1 MKKILLVILA
11 MTFSAGMAYADDSC
25 GGCSP
30 VKVWG
35 YMAPNFRMIDKGEDN
50 ASNMG
55 FGMAFCRFVMSGTVD
70 GGPIV
75 KKVSWRVETDIK
87 QNSSHGLQWAYLQPW
102 FTKEF
107 SLKMGRVKMP
117 FSREILHNTAKLWTV
132 DRHVS
137 SHLARLHYGGF
148 SYGLEGHYMHEWVK
162 VHAGVY
168 DGAGAQSHV
177 MNQDPA
183 LSFGARAVLTPPTV
197 EGLEIGANVMMVTLP
212 DGGMDQVT
220 YVDSDST
227 EYMSNSGM
235 AFGVDAQYTTA
246 FGEEM
251 ELWLQGEFGTGD
263 NYANMDGTYH
273 PKDAEA
279 DDTFEDYEWYTFQ
292 YFYVKGLFKVV
303 KDFGIHI
310 GFSQLDPNTDG
321 DDDEMTII
329 TPGVT
334 YWWTK
339 HLRTQVEVQLITE
352 KQGTGNDDLE
362 YTHFVL
368 QKVLLWP

>member
-1 MKKILLVILA
+1 MRKILLVLLA
-11 MTFSAGMAYADDSC
+11 MTFAAGAASAGTP
-25 GGCSP
+25 CSDCAP

-75 KKVSWRVETDIK
+75 KKVSWRVETDIR
-87 QNSSHGLQWAYLQPW
+87 QTGAHGLQYAYIQPW
-102 FTKEF
+102 FSKDF
-107 SLKMGRVKMP
+107 SAKFGRVKMP
-117 FSREILHNTAKLWTV
+117 FSREALHATGKHWTA
-132 DRHVS
+132 DRHVVPY
-137 SHLARLHYGGF
+137 LDALGYANYA
-148 SYGLEGHYMHEWVK
+148 YGLEGHFTHEMFRLQF
-162 VHAGVY
+162 GVY
-168 DGAGAQSHV
+168 DGEGARASV
-177 MNQDPA
+177 DNQDPA
-183 LSFGARAVLTPPTV
+183 LSYGLRAVFTPPV

-212 DGGMDQVT
+212 NGGADLGTYADNDQV
-220 YVDSDST
+220 

-235 AFGVDAQYTTA
+235 AFGADAEYKTS

-251 ELWLQGEFGTGD
+251 SLWAQAEFGTGD
-263 NYANMDGTYH
+263 NWDDG
-273 PKDAEA
+273 PKDPEA
-279 DDTFEDYEWYTFQ
+279 DDTWEDYEWYKFQ
-292 YFYVKGLFKVV
+292 YFYVKALFKVV
-303 KDFGIHI
+303 KDFGFHI
-310 GFSQLDPNTDG
+310 GFHQLDPNTDG

-329 TPGVT
+329 TPGIT
-334 YWWTK
+334 YWWSNN
-339 HLRTQVEVQLITE
+339 LRTQVEVQLHTE